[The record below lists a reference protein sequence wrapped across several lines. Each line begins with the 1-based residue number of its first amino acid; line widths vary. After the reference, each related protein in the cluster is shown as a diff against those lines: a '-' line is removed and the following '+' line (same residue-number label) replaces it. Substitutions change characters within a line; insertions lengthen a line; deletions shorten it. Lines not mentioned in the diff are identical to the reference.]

1 MKVEMVMPQMGESIA
16 EGTVLKWLKKEGDRV
31 EKDENILEI
40 STDKVDSEIPAPA
53 SGTIVAL
60 LAAEGETVPVGKVI
74 AHIETEASAA
84 APAQVAPVAPA
95 AAPAVPAT
103 PAPAAPTAPAESA
116 PAADAAAPATTE
128 PPAAAVPPATP
139 ASAEPA
145 AAAVPIAPAP
155 PAPSAPAAGGD
166 RIPPRDESGRF
177 YSPLVRAIAQ
187 AEGITAAELAG
198 IPGTGQGGRLTKD
211 DLAAFVEK
219 RKGGPAAMPQPQIP
233 SEPTLRVGTA
243 PSAPPAQPA
252 RGAGVSIPT
261 MHATEL
267 RSTPEG
273 PVDVVPMDHIRQK
286 IAEHM
291 VRSKATSPH
300 VASITEVDMSRIV
313 RWREANK
320 ESFEQREGFK
330 LTYTPFFVEA
340 TARALREFP
349 FVNASIDGTNVLVK
363 RYVNIGIA
371 VATDYGLLVPV
382 VKGADTRNFLGLAR
396 AVNDLASRARS
407 KALKPDEVSGGT
419 FSITNMGTVG
429 TLFGIP
435 IIAQPQIAIL
445 GIGVIQKRPVVRD
458 DAIAI
463 RDMMYM
469 CLSYDHRIIDGAMGG
484 AFVERVA
491 QHLETMELS

>member
-1 MKVEMVMPQMGESIA
+1 
-16 EGTVLKWLKKEGDRV
+16 LKKEGDLV

-40 STDKVDSEIPAPA
+40 STDKVDSEIPSPA
-53 SGTIVAL
+53 GGKIVAL
-60 LAAEGETVPVGKVI
+60 LAAEGETVPVGKVV
-74 AHIETEASAA
+74 AHIETDVTAA
-84 APAQVAPVAPA
+84 AAAAEPTEVPASGEPPAPAAKPAAPA
-95 AAPAVPAT
+95 AAPAPVAVPK
-103 PAPAAPTAPAESA
+103 PAAP
-116 PAADAAAPATTE
+116 
-128 PPAAAVPPATP
+128 
-139 ASAEPA
+139 AS
-145 AAAVPIAPAP
+145 APAP
-155 PAPSAPAAGGD
+155 PPPAAVSGP
-166 RIPPRDESGRF
+166 IPPRDEAGRF

-187 AEGITAAELAG
+187 AEGVSVAELG
-198 IPGTGQGGRLTKD
+198 QITGTGQGGRLTKD

-219 RKGGPAAMPQPQIP
+219 RKGGPVAVPQPQVV
-233 SEPTLRVGTA
+233 SEPSVRVGTA
-243 PSAPPAQPA
+243 PNVPPAPPIRGGAVPA
-252 RGAGVSIPT
+252 TT
-261 MHATEL
+261 MHASEM

-273 PVDVVPMDHIRQK
+273 PIDIVPMDHIRQK
-286 IAEHM
+286 IADHM

-320 ESFEQREGFK
+320 ESFEKREGFK

-340 TARALREFP
+340 AARALKEFP
-349 FVNASIDGTNVLVK
+349 FVNSSIDGTNVLVK
-363 RYVNIGIA
+363 RYVNIGMA

-382 VKGADTRNFLGLAR
+382 VKGADTLNFLGIAR
-396 AVNDLASRARS
+396 AVSDLAARARS

-435 IIAQPQIAIL
+435 IIAQPQVAIL
-445 GIGVIQKRPVVRD
+445 GIGTIQKRPVVRD

-491 QHLETMELS
+491 HHLETMDLP